1 MTVSTVPLR
10 SKNLPAEER
19 HERLNRVNISVVEYG
34 DEMTSQDL
42 KSPEELD
49 EFLADLS
56 VEEKHPEGRL
66 FIVQDLST
74 CMIEKLG
81 AAFDIEPYFFR
92 SHIGDYVW
100 LNTRDP
106 QAEIPDLE
114 AFSASSNYFSVQYV
128 QPRYFETQESLK
140 KAKLE
145 AESFNVLRRIDHDGR
160 FKTWSDMSGSDVGL
174 VRSKASLWVRPNL
187 PNQKGWL
194 GEESSHP
201 AEGLS

>member
-19 HERLNRVNISVVEYG
+19 QERLNRVNISVVEYG
-34 DEMTSQDL
+34 EEVKSQDL

-49 EFLADLS
+49 EFLSDMS
-56 VEEKHPEGRL
+56 VEEEEPEGRL
-66 FIVQDLST
+66 IIVQDLST

-114 AFSASSNYFSVQYV
+114 AFSNSSNYFSVQYV

-140 KAKLE
+140 KAKAE
-145 AESFNVLRRIDHDGR
+145 TESFNVLRRVDHDGR
-160 FKTWSDMSGSDVGL
+160 FKTWSDMPGSDVGL
-174 VRSKASLWVRPNL
+174 VRSKASLWVRSNRGWQ
-187 PNQKGWL
+187 NGWL
-194 GEESSHP
+194 GE
-201 AEGLS
+201 